1 MPVAISSLNWNISD
15 PTNAIATVSCDFGAS
30 LEYVIDLAGAV
41 QRSPVNTMPKFLT
54 VDNLAN
60 SAYVTIVIGPYVW
73 RVAAYQRET
82 LSLPVNASVV
92 QVDGTVGTAVLY
104 FSQTKANLPSSV
116 DMLAVQKDALGV
128 TKFPFTTYTAAYV
141 AQIVGDFAQQIN
153 CVPVGADMT
162 YALLSIATQPV
173 NNGTFLFLYNNGT
186 KRVLVT
192 PNGANTINTV
202 FTLASPLILYPG
214 DMGFLSC
221 DGAQWFFTFWKR
233 EAVSVD
239 ITAAATTGTAN
250 DIGRL
255 LRFSSTTI
263 VCAYDLAATASFFNG
278 DGFAVDVTGT
288 QTAQIVP
295 NGADTINGFWTNANP
310 LTLRP
315 GDHGRLFIDDSG
327 KWRFSG
333 TVSFESVEFPLTLGN
348 VASIAHNLSAR
359 PQDVHLWLR
368 CKTAE
373 IGFNVGNE
381 ILQDSS
387 MDHTPA
393 YMQHVLLSDAINI
406 SYTISS
412 HNPIYLTNPTSGVVS
427 GIAYTG
433 NAPTNFNGFIRA
445 RAQL

>member
-1 MPVAISSLNWNISD
+1 MSVAVSSLNWNISD

-30 LEYVIDLAGAV
+30 LEYVIDLSGAV
-41 QRSPVNTMPKFLT
+41 QRSPANVVPKFLT

-60 SAYVTIVIGPYVW
+60 SGYVTVTIGPYVW
-73 RVAAYQRET
+73 RISAYQRET
-82 LSLPVNASVV
+82 LSLPVNATSVF
-92 QVDGTVGTAVLY
+92 VDGTVGTAILY
-104 FSQTKANLPSSV
+104 FSQTQANLPSSV

-141 AQIVGDFAQQIN
+141 AQITGDFAEQIN

-162 YALLSIATQPV
+162 YALLPIATQPV
-173 NNGTFLFLYNNGT
+173 DNGAFLFLYNNGT

-192 PNGANTINTV
+192 PKGADTINTV
-202 FTLASPLILYPG
+202 FTVASPLILYPG

-263 VCAYDLAATASFFNG
+263 VCAYDLAAAANFDNG
-278 DGFAVDVTGT
+278 EGFAVDVTGT
-288 QTAQIVP
+288 ETAEIVP
-295 NGADTINGFWTNANP
+295 NGADTINGFWTAANP

-327 KWRFSG
+327 QWRYSG
-333 TVSFESVEFPLTLGN
+333 SLTFESAEFSFARGATATLT
-348 VASIAHNLSAR
+348 HNLSVK
-359 PQDVHLWLR
+359 PWQVELWLR
-368 CKTAE
+368 CKNAE
-373 IGFNVGNE
+373 DGYNPGDE
-381 ILQDSS
+381 IPQDASYNS
-387 MDHTPA
+387 TYA
-393 YMQHVLLSDAINI
+393 YMPSALVASATQIVYGIEQFDNI
-406 SYTISS
+406 S
-412 HNPIYLTNPTSGVVS
+412 LTVPTTGVRANV
-427 GIAYTG
+427 AYTG
-433 NAPTNFNGFIRA
+433 SAPTNFNGFIRA
-445 RAQL
+445 RAKL